1 MLRLFLSVALAIALL
16 LPLPATA
23 QEDITEDPDFSEVT
37 AVLPTLTMTVLLPK
51 KKRHVVLNVWLQ
63 MQSPA
68 WARRA
73 TELESRISDAVIRD
87 TYRYFY
93 REGVQGKP
101 EPSESRKQAPAPPAD
116 PIVVPTYGGGKGK
129 YDDAIADYLAKQ
141 KATDLPGK
149 VSNRVINP
157 QLAGIIR
164 AAANRAI
171 GKERV
176 VDVTIKLL
184 ERVDG

>member
-1 MLRLFLSVALAIALL
+1 MFHLFLSVALAVALL
-16 LPLPATA
+16 LPLPAPA
-23 QEDITEDPDFSEVT
+23 QQDITEDPDFSEVT

-68 WARRA
+68 WALRA
-73 TELESRISDAVIRD
+73 AELESRISDAVIRD

-93 REGVQGKP
+93 REGLQGRPKP
-101 EPSESRKQAPAPPAD
+101 RKQAPTQPAD

-129 YDDAIADYLAKQ
+129 YDDAIADYLTKQ
-141 KATDLPGK
+141 KAAD
-149 VSNRVINP
+149 VSDKKSDKITNP
-157 QLAGIIR
+157 QLVRIIR

-176 VDVTIKLL
+176 VDVTIKAL
-184 ERVDG
+184 ERVDE

>member
-1 MLRLFLSVALAIALL
+1 MFRLFLSVALAVPLL
-16 LPLPATA
+16 LPLSATA

-68 WARRA
+68 WALRA

-101 EPSESRKQAPAPPAD
+101 EPRKQAPVKPAAPD

-141 KATDLPGK
+141 KAADLPGK

-176 VDVTIKLL
+176 MDVTIKLL

>member
-68 WARRA
+68 WALRA
-73 TELESRISDAVIRD
+73 AELESRISDAVIRD

-93 REGVQGKP
+93 REGLQGRPRKP
-101 EPSESRKQAPAPPAD
+101 RKQAPAKPAD

-141 KATDLPGK
+141 KAADVPDKKPDKMT
-149 VSNRVINP
+149 NP
-157 QLAGIIR
+157 QLVRIIR

-176 VDVTIKLL
+176 VDVTIKAL
-184 ERVDG
+184 ERVDE